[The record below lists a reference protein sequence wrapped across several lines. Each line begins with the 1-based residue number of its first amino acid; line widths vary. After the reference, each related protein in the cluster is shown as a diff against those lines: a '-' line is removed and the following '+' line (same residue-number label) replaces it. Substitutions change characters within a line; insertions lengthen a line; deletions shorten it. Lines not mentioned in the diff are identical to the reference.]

1 MATKNDNIRYGVS
14 ALSMKYLSYAVN
26 DEILIDEVNGKIYYK
41 RPDGVIVSFD
51 ALDFDKNS
59 IVSGVR
65 IALKK
70 HKDAIIS
77 ANDNLVYYK
86 LPFNHNIATNGKI
99 SITNDTAKH
108 LVSGNTHGFFIRV
121 RGNNII
127 NTVMAYL
134 TSRLHVD
141 NKISDYNTVT
151 IEYKVYSGSS
161 STGTNMTTNVN
172 FNKLTY
178 VPITGRSTAND
189 LRIQITGI
197 TFTGIQDA
205 INDRTVIS
213 EEVLNELKALNNG
226 NALFETEMVDLMY
239 FVPRSDKGIDDS
251 TIKKNKMELV
261 LNLPTEDLD
270 LRNEVDSVVI
280 RDGFD
285 LNDFLPTIKTD
296 ITSDKIGSAI
306 MIHDDG
312 TETAFE
318 SDTLALNFIPTAL
331 R

>member
-1 MATKNDNIRYGVS
+1 MATNNDKIRYGIS
-14 ALSMKYLSYAVN
+14 ALSMKYLSHAVN

-65 IALKK
+65 IALKNY
-70 HKDAIIS
+70 KDAVIS
-77 ANDNLVYYK
+77 ANDNLIYYK
-86 LPFNHNIATNGKI
+86 LPFNHNLATNGKI
-99 SITNDTAKH
+99 NISADTTKH

-121 RGNNII
+121 RGNNVI

-141 NKISDYNTVT
+141 NKIADYNTVT
-151 IEYKVYSGSS
+151 VEYKAFSGTST
-161 STGTNMTTNVN
+161 TGTTMTTKVN

-178 VPITGRSTAND
+178 VPITGRSTTTD

-197 TFTGIQDA
+197 TFTGIQNA
-205 INDRTVIS
+205 INDRTIIS
-213 EEVLNELKALNNG
+213 EAVLNELKALNN
-226 NALFETEMVDLMY
+226 NNNLFETEMVDLMY
-239 FVPRSDKGIDDS
+239 FIPRSIKGMDDS

-261 LNLPTEDLD
+261 LNLPTADLD

-296 ITSDKIGSAI
+296 VTDDSIGSAI
-306 MIHDDG
+306 MAQDDG
-312 TETAFE
+312 TETAFA
-318 SDTLALNFIPTAL
+318 SDELASNFIPTSL